1 MTGPVTKPRN
11 GRRESAAGVGGGAK
25 VRKNS
30 IANGNAGG
38 AGMNTSHSRRNTISH
53 IDLSSLGLLDNSEA
67 NLSLSRVNSLGGPV
81 GLGHHMNVG
90 MGGLP
95 GAGYDFNGMSNN
107 GMSNHTHLHGLPKI
121 DTHINHLDISNS
133 LRTAPPAGPGNFGG
147 FDLEQLFTP
156 NTTINPA
163 ALHYGEAGAV
173 TSSNI
178 PFGFDPSTNQQV
190 PIDDDFGW
198 MRNWNMHMPGGPDNE
213 QAIEESSPSRMSSG
227 DSPGDY
233 SESMTSSQPVMPM
246 QNNFQWQQQE
256 LHPRSMSTG
265 TFHLE
270 NLGNGL
276 PNLGLNG
283 TISPSSLHDPTPT
296 GDAYFHQAM
305 MQQNGQQQQQQH
317 QQHPSAH
324 TQPSAEMMQGQSA
337 NFFGN
342 PLTNLSSNSPS
353 IASSAMSGSA
363 RQSSV
368 TSMST
373 DSITD
378 STRQALLSSLNQ
390 PSVFGGH
397 NARKYSQPNV
407 SSPLSPANGRGASQS
422 QGPTLPDTA
431 DIRRYIEAFVRYALP
446 HLPLT
451 HIPTLSFDG
460 IETATGIHG
469 TPSPGT
475 NQNGRTGGAR
485 CLILGMA
492 AIGALYEYDHP
503 ASKGLFEAAKKM
515 IQLYLE
521 ERRKADMSKA
531 VNGSVAGSGET
542 PLWLVQAML
551 LTVIYGHHCGDR
563 LAADI
568 ASNHIAALVSL
579 ARAANLAQPPMSPE
593 TSSEQQDS
601 KTGDVEM
608 TDATAGEAGED
619 DLHAQ
624 WIKWKLSEERKR
636 CLFAIFILSSLLT
649 TSYNQTPT
657 IMNSEILLDL
667 PCAEELY
674 NAPTAE
680 SWQALGGMAAVEA
693 GAIPFATALSTLLS
707 AHQRQ
712 PGTPSPEDDIKPST
726 FGCLVLINALNNYIW
741 ETRSRRREW
750 TMQETES
757 MVAYIEP
764 ALNAWQT
771 AWKANEHHRLERPN
785 PFGLGPLSADSIP
798 LLDLAFVRLYV
809 DMGRTAEAFWRR
821 DFDQMAE
828 ALGHGSKLIL
838 AANGDNADNKA
849 EQSRRE
855 RHLRKAAFYA
865 ADSLSVACR
874 FNLTY
879 ADPTAHE
886 LPIQSAICFFDCV
899 QVLAEWCTTV
909 QERVGKYLGVL
920 GRDAVEYTQVPAIML
935 LETEDAELLRKIEGV
950 CGVFERKRRDQENLL
965 AMDMGGLTE
974 DGAVAAMA
982 SSTHNGVD
990 LGQFGVGSRI
1000 LRVTAMMLE
1009 KAVIWPSKFA
1019 PCSLG
1024 NVKVN
1029 TDMFAVTHV
1038 MAKALEN
1045 EASHMDRR
1053 ADASCRA
1060 T

>member
-11 GRRESAAGVGGGAK
+11 GRRESTAGPGIGSK

-30 IANGNAGG
+30 IASGNAGV
-38 AGMNTSHSRRNTISH
+38 NTSHSRRNTISH
-53 IDLSSLGLLDNSEA
+53 IDMSSLGLLDSSEA

-81 GLGHHMNVG
+81 GLGHHMNIG

-95 GAGYDFNGMSNN
+95 NSGFFNGISND
-107 GMSNHTHLHGLPKI
+107 GLIHGLPKI
-121 DTHINHLDISNS
+121 DTHINYSDIPDS
-133 LRTAPPAGPGNFGG
+133 LRTAPVDGSFHG
-147 FDLEQLFTP
+147 FDLDQLFTP

-198 MRNWNMHMPGGPDNE
+198 MRNWNMHMNGGSENE

-227 DSPGDY
+227 DSPGEY
-233 SESMTSSQPVMPM
+233 AESMTHSQPVLPM
-246 QNNFQWQQQE
+246 HNNFQWQQQQQKE

-265 TFHLE
+265 NFHLE
-270 NLGNGL
+270 SLGPGM

-283 TISPSSLHDPTPT
+283 TLSPSSLHDPTPT
-296 GDAYFHQAM
+296 GDTYFHQAM
-305 MQQNGQQQQQQH
+305 MQHNGGQQQ
-317 QQHPSAH
+317 PSAH
-324 TQPSAEMMQGQSA
+324 ARPQADSAAGQSV
-337 NFFGN
+337 NFFVN
-342 PLTNLSSNSPS
+342 PLTNISSNSPS

-363 RQSSV
+363 RHSSLASV
-368 TSMST
+368 ST
-373 DSITD
+373 DSITE

-397 NARKYSQPNV
+397 NSRKYSQPAI
-407 SSPLSPANGRGASQS
+407 SSPLSPANARASSQA

-431 DIRRYIEAFVRYALP
+431 DIRRYIEAFVRYAMP

-460 IETATGIHG
+460 IEVAAGPHG
-469 TPSPGT
+469 TPSPPGLD
-475 NQNGRTGGAR
+475 QAGRTGGAR

-492 AIGALYEYDHP
+492 AIGALYEYDHI

-531 VNGSVAGSGET
+531 VNGSVGGSGET

-551 LTVIYGHHCGDR
+551 FTVIYGHHCGDR

-579 ARAANLAQPPMSPE
+579 ARAANLAQPPMSPDTPE
-593 TSSEQQDS
+593 EECEQ
-601 KTGDVEM
+601 KRGDVEM
-608 TDATAGEAGED
+608 ADAISGDTED

-624 WIKWKLSEERKR
+624 WIKWKLTEERKR

-680 SWQALGGMAAVEA
+680 SWQALGGLAAVEA
-693 GAIPFATALSTLLS
+693 GAISFATALSTLLS
-707 AHQRQ
+707 AHNRQ
-712 PGTPSPEDDIKPST
+712 PGTPNPEDDIKPST
-726 FGCLVLINALNNYIW
+726 FGCLVLINALHNYIW

-828 ALGHGSKLIL
+828 ALGHGSRLIL
-838 AANGDNADNKA
+838 SSSSDKNNTDNKA

-950 CGVFERKRRDQENLL
+950 CGVLEGKRREQENLL
-965 AMDMGGLTE
+965 SIDMGGLS
-974 DGAVAAMA
+974 DQHAVASMSA
-982 SSTHNGVD
+982 STHNGVD

-1009 KAVIWPSKFA
+1009 KAVIWPSKCA
-1019 PCSLG
+1019 RHL
-1024 NVKVN
+1024 
-1029 TDMFAVTHV
+1029 
-1038 MAKALEN
+1038 
-1045 EASHMDRR
+1045 
-1053 ADASCRA
+1053 
-1060 T
+1060 

>member
-1 MTGPVTKPRN
+1 M
-11 GRRESAAGVGGGAK
+11 
-25 VRKNS
+25 
-30 IANGNAGG
+30 ANGNAGG
-38 AGMNTSHSRRNTISH
+38 AALVSHSRRNTISH
-53 IDLSSLGLLDNSEA
+53 IDMSSLGLLDNSEA

-81 GLGHHMNVG
+81 GHSHHMNLG
-90 MGGLP
+90 MGGMP
-95 GAGYDFNGMSNN
+95 GSGFNFNGMSNN
-107 GMSNHTHLHGLPKI
+107 GNIHGLPKI

-133 LRTAPPAGPGNFGG
+133 LRTAPPAGTFGG
-147 FDLEQLFTP
+147 FDIDQLFTP

-163 ALHYGEAGAV
+163 ALHYGAAGAV

-198 MRNWNMHMPGGPDNE
+198 MRNWNMHMNGGPDNE

-233 SESMTSSQPVMPM
+233 PDSMTSSQPVIPM

-256 LHPRSMSTG
+256 HHPRSMSVG

-270 NLGNGL
+270 GLGNGL

-283 TISPSSLHDPTPT
+283 TVSPTSLHDPTPT
-296 GDAYFHQAM
+296 GDAYFHHTM
-305 MQQNGQQQQQQH
+305 LQQNGMQ
-317 QQHPSAH
+317 P
-324 TQPSAEMMQGQSA
+324 QPSPQVRPPTDLMQGQNA
-337 NFFGN
+337 NFFSN
-342 PLTNLSSNSPS
+342 PLTNFSSNSPS

-378 STRQALLSSLNQ
+378 STRQALLSSLCQ

-397 NARKYSQPNV
+397 NARKYSQPSV
-407 SSPLSPANGRGASQS
+407 SSPLSPANGRGTSQT

-460 IETATGIHG
+460 IETAAGPHG
-469 TPSPGT
+469 TPSPPGV
-475 NQNGRTGGAR
+475 NQSGRTGGAR

-531 VNGSVAGSGET
+531 VNGSVTGSGET

-593 TSSEQQDS
+593 ASDEDHDS
-601 KTGDVEM
+601 KGGDVEM
-608 TDATAGEAGED
+608 SDNAGVDGG

-624 WIKWKLSEERKR
+624 WMKWKLSEERKR
-636 CLFAIFILSSLLT
+636 CLFGIFILSSLLT

-674 NAPTAE
+674 NAPSAE
-680 SWQALGGMAAVEA
+680 AWQALGGMAAVDA
-693 GAIPFATALSTLLS
+693 GAISFATALSTLLS

-712 PGTPSPEDDIKPST
+712 SGTPSPEDDIKPST
-726 FGCLVLINALNNYIW
+726 FGCLVLINALHNYIW

-838 AANGDNADNKA
+838 SPQSDNGSTDNKA

-950 CGVFERKRRDQENLL
+950 CGVLEGKRREQENLL
-965 AMDMGGLTE
+965 SLDMGGLS
-974 DGAVAAMA
+974 DQNAVAAMSA
-982 SSTHNGVD
+982 STHNGVD

-1009 KAVIWPSKFA
+1009 KAVIWPSKF
-1019 PCSLG
+1019 
-1024 NVKVN
+1024 
-1029 TDMFAVTHV
+1029 
-1038 MAKALEN
+1038 
-1045 EASHMDRR
+1045 SHLF
-1053 ADASCRA
+1053 
-1060 T
+1060 TY